1 MYTCKNTSNVC
12 ISFHLEIFRLGTGTR
27 AETIIIFCCLF
38 HEWTQNRYR
47 STPINSVSF
56 ALWKFWIKY
65 SESTWCTKS
74 GVWSELSTSTNI
86 AHTSLVIIIYRSFNC
101 LRKLKSSYYL
111 RHYERWW
118 SLFIFLWFHKWNL
131 PTQEMLLQ
139 IKLFKADTM
148 RSIKFVISLRC
159 WIVLFIS

>member
-1 MYTCKNTSNVC
+1 MYFVSSRDFPLRNRHSCRNNNNYLLP
-12 ISFHLEIFRLGTGTR
+12 ISWVNAKSISK
-27 AETIIIFCCLF
+27 
-38 HEWTQNRYR
+38 Y
-47 STPINSVSF
+47 TPINSVSF

-131 PTQEMLLQ
+131 PTQEMQLQ

-148 RSIKFVISLRC
+148 RSIKFVISLRS
-159 WIVLFIS
+159 WIVLFIC